1 MAELT
6 GEKNGALCRF
16 CGEPFPHALLGE
28 RGIFLPPF
36 SVPAGRPLF
45 FLRQLFAPRKGFPLV
60 VGPACLAVPVSLT
73 AQPLA
78 GAMGGVHP
86 FSSSFSLPAH
96 VAANRLKRLV
106 ADHMLHPAGVLG
118 GGLPVNAQ
126 AHEQIGQDSM
136 PLVNFKSEFA
146 PCFR

>member
-1 MAELT
+1 MGLSAVFAESPFLMLYW
-6 GEKNGALCRF
+6 GREESSFPLFLCR
-16 CGEPFPHALLGE
+16 
-28 RGIFLPPF
+28 R
-36 SVPAGRPLF
+36 AGRCF
-45 FLRQLFAPRKGFPLV
+45 FCASFSHRRRDFPWWWALHASQF
-60 VGPACLAVPVSLT
+60 PCRSQRSLLQGQW
-73 AQPLA
+73 AEFI
-78 GAMGGVHP
+78 P